1 MSKKKNDKNKVIAFD
16 KSGIKIG
23 SKFFDV
29 NQNLPDAEM
38 LGEIVKHRYI
48 QNNIDMQI
56 NNYAGIIEQIEK
68 KQSVLLL
75 NFSDSSM
82 REFNELEK
90 QKENYIE
97 KIGNVYKNTLDSV
110 YNILKWLLGEEAVA
124 YIKSQKISIN
134 DIYNI
139 LYEAMKRN
147 AYIEDKVNATQ

>member
-1 MSKKKNDKNKVIAFD
+1 MAKKKTNEKIIAFD
-16 KSGIKIG
+16 KTSIKIG
-23 SKFFDV
+23 SRFFDV

-56 NNYAGIIEQIEK
+56 NNYVGIIEQIEK
-68 KQSVLLL
+68 KQSGLLL
-75 NFSDSSM
+75 NFNDSSM
-82 REFNELEK
+82 IEFNELEK
-90 QKENYIE
+90 QKDNYIE

-110 YNILKWLLGEEAVA
+110 YNILKWLLGEEAVEH
-124 YIKSQKISIN
+124 IKNLKISVN